1 MSGNFGVYS
10 QKQFQ
15 SISTAI
21 GMNKN
26 KIDKPYIY
34 YFDINNN
41 IVQITEVFNDANKK
55 SNFDDAVYLGQ
66 LKKFHS
72 ASIKPIPKL

>member
-1 MSGNFGVYS
+1 MSGNYGVYS

-21 GMNKN
+21 SMNKN
-26 KIDKPYIY
+26 KIDRPYIY

-41 IVQITEVFNDANKK
+41 IVQITEVFNDSNKK

>member
-10 QKQFQ
+10 QKQFE

-21 GMNKN
+21 NMNKN

>member
-10 QKQFQ
+10 LKQFE

-21 GMNKN
+21 GMNNN

-41 IVQITEVFNDANKK
+41 IVQITEVFNDAKKK

-72 ASIKPIPKL
+72 TSIKPIPKL